1 MFNIGALK
9 MDTDMDGKNA
19 SFGQNEDNEDD
30 EKPNELSFCFVRA
43 TSNRKLRDTVALELS
58 FVNSNLQLLKEQ
70 LAELNSSVEIY
81 QSESHNGIMPMIPL
95 GLKETKEINF
105 MEPFSDFILE
115 HYSEEP
121 SIYIDAI
128 ADMTDTRQA
137 SKTPS
142 RDALGVALLFRYYN
156 TLYYVERRFFPPDR
170 NLGVY
175 FEWYDSLTGVPSCQ
189 RTIAFEK
196 ACTLFNLGGIYTQIG
211 VFRHIYD
218 TFTNAPSMD
227 LKPQVL
233 DVLVSLMLSQARECL
248 FEKLQLQIEAI
259 GLSEF
264 SCAFRDLAGEAAQI
278 SHEYNEMHKNI
289 QANDTHTYLPECWA
303 GLVPV
308 KAELYKAFAH
318 FYKARSI
325 DATEELKVSLPSQKD
340 HPRVTSESFIGNSQ
354 EVECISSE
362 EAATS
367 VANKLAHLKEALAS
381 NEEAQRLQR
390 MCRYLKNKTSL
401 TEVMKEVH
409 SKSQEEFEKFRL
421 QASANNIEEGDLLER
436 VVEAPRCVRLQKGS
450 SSYHNVPPT
459 SSDKCPLENDDEEH
473 DGGFNLYK
481 EEFENFGFHVRGDA
495 PVIIAHVE
503 INSLADLGGIKEGD
517 FIVEI
522 AGMDVKWYSHQ
533 QVVQLIQSCGS
544 TLELRVITPMDRN
557 YLKPLSSKGSLSTLS
572 AASSSGISSG
582 LPSPTSI
589 AAKPKLHLKTSTN
602 SRTAGS
608 VSSSSGCCLKRPMPV
623 PRHTGKVLNVCL
635 ICYDRLSKLQASAD
649 AEKVIDC
656 DALPGVL
663 VTKLHLA
670 KPSSPGSKTL
680 EGALDGLFEVDATD
694 DEIRTRLANLTGMPH
709 KTNYDRKDLLLSID
723 QRNDQEKM
731 RDLLA
736 QFVEETQLDQNI
748 DKQRDESISEI
759 ERRLLAL
766 RDTPYVDES
775 NLSAVPQNE
784 TSETPIEVPSTG
796 TEELPWCNICNED
809 ADFRCQ
815 GCGGDLFCTQCFKEC
830 HDDDEDYRAHIKEQ
844 YRAPANF
851 KENHF

>member
-30 EKPNELSFCFVRA
+30 EKPNELSFCFVRGSDPRAATCRSKLQNKRCKLNKEINKELRLRAGAENLYKA

-196 ACTLFNLGGIYTQIG
+196 ACTLFNLGGIYTQIGARHDRTTERGLDLAVDSFLRAAG

-436 VVEAPRCVRLQKGS
+436 VVEASSKFTLSLTGPDFTSHKVKDPFKRLGPIAIFSARRHWTAPRCVRLQKGS

-608 VSSSSGCCLKRPMPV
+608 VSSSSWNPFRRTP
-623 PRHTGKVLNVCL
+623 
-635 ICYDRLSKLQASAD
+635 S
-649 AEKVIDC
+649 
-656 DALPGVL
+656 
-663 VTKLHLA
+663 LA
-670 KPSSPGSKTL
+670 KI
-680 EGALDGLFEVDATD
+680 F
-694 DEIRTRLANLTGMPH
+694 
-709 KTNYDRKDLLLSID
+709 
-723 QRNDQEKM
+723 
-731 RDLLA
+731 
-736 QFVEETQLDQNI
+736 
-748 DKQRDESISEI
+748 
-759 ERRLLAL
+759 
-766 RDTPYVDES
+766 
-775 NLSAVPQNE
+775 
-784 TSETPIEVPSTG
+784 
-796 TEELPWCNICNED
+796 
-809 ADFRCQ
+809 
-815 GCGGDLFCTQCFKEC
+815 
-830 HDDDEDYRAHIKEQ
+830 
-844 YRAPANF
+844 
-851 KENHF
+851 

>member
-1 MFNIGALK
+1 
-9 MDTDMDGKNA
+9 MDDKEHELSTRVAKN
-19 SFGQNEDNEDD
+19 EEYEDD
-30 EKPNELSFCFVRA
+30 EKLNELSFCFVRGSDPRAATCRSKLQNRRCKLNKEINKELRLRAGAENLYKA

-121 SIYIDAI
+121 SMYIDAI

-211 VFRHIYD
+211 ARHDRTTERGLDLAVDSFLRAAGVFRHIYD

-248 FEKLQLQIEAI
+248 FEKLQLQIEAM
-259 GLSEF
+259 SF
-264 SCAFRDLAGEAAQI
+264 DCQAFRDLAGEAAQI

-325 DATEELKVSLPSQKD
+325 DATDELKASKSSQ
-340 HPRVTSESFIGNSQ
+340 RNQESFIGNSQ
-354 EVECISSE
+354 EVERITTADYGSSD

-367 VANKLAHLKEALAS
+367 IVNKLAHLKEALAS
-381 NEEAQRLQR
+381 IEEAQRLQR
-390 MCRYLKNKTSL
+390 MCRFLKNKASL

-409 SKSQEEFEKFRL
+409 SKSQEELEKFRL

-436 VVEAPRCVRLQKGS
+436 SVEASSKFTLSLTGPDFTSHKVKDPFKRLGPIAIFSARRHWTAPRCVRLQKGS
-450 SSYHNVPPT
+450 SLYHSVP
-459 SSDKCPLENDDEEH
+459 SNNNKCPLDNDDEEH
-473 DGGFNLYK
+473 DGGYNLYK

-522 AGMDVKWYSHQ
+522 AGVDVKWYSHQ

-582 LPSPTSI
+582 FPSPTSI
-589 AAKPKLHLKTSTN
+589 AAKPKLHLKTSSS
-602 SRTAGS
+602 SRPAGS
-608 VSSSSGCCLKRPMPV
+608 VSSSSWNPFRRTP
-623 PRHTGKVLNVCL
+623 
-635 ICYDRLSKLQASAD
+635 S
-649 AEKVIDC
+649 
-656 DALPGVL
+656 
-663 VTKLHLA
+663 LA
-670 KPSSPGSKTL
+670 KI
-680 EGALDGLFEVDATD
+680 F
-694 DEIRTRLANLTGMPH
+694 
-709 KTNYDRKDLLLSID
+709 
-723 QRNDQEKM
+723 
-731 RDLLA
+731 
-736 QFVEETQLDQNI
+736 
-748 DKQRDESISEI
+748 
-759 ERRLLAL
+759 
-766 RDTPYVDES
+766 
-775 NLSAVPQNE
+775 
-784 TSETPIEVPSTG
+784 
-796 TEELPWCNICNED
+796 
-809 ADFRCQ
+809 
-815 GCGGDLFCTQCFKEC
+815 
-830 HDDDEDYRAHIKEQ
+830 
-844 YRAPANF
+844 
-851 KENHF
+851 

>member
-1 MFNIGALK
+1 
-9 MDTDMDGKNA
+9 MDEKEHELSTRVAK
-19 SFGQNEDNEDD
+19 SEENEDD
-30 EKPNELSFCFVRA
+30 EKLNELSFCFVRGSDPRAATCRSKLQNRRCKLNKEINKELRLRAGAENLYKA

-121 SIYIDAI
+121 SMYIDAI

-211 VFRHIYD
+211 ARHDRTTERGLDLAVDSFLRAAGVFRHIYD

-248 FEKLQLQIEAI
+248 FEKLQLQIEAM
-259 GLSEF
+259 SYD
-264 SCAFRDLAGEAAQI
+264 CQAFRDLAGEAAQI

-325 DATEELKVSLPSQKD
+325 DATDELKASKSSQKNQ
-340 HPRVTSESFIGNSQ
+340 ESFIGNSQ
-354 EVECISSE
+354 EVERITTADYGASD
-362 EAATS
+362 EASTS
-367 VANKLAHLKEALAS
+367 IANKLAHLKEALAS
-381 NEEAQRLQR
+381 IEEAQRLQR
-390 MCRYLKNKTSL
+390 MCRFLKNKASL

-409 SKSQEEFEKFRL
+409 SKSQEELEKFRL
-421 QASANNIEEGDLLER
+421 QASAKNIEDGDLLER
-436 VVEAPRCVRLQKGS
+436 SVEASSKFTLSLTGPDFTSHKVKDPFKRLGPIAIFSARRHWTAPRCVRLQKGS
-450 SSYHNVPPT
+450 SLYHSVP
-459 SSDKCPLENDDEEH
+459 SNNNKCPLDNDDDEEH
-473 DGGFNLYK
+473 DGGYNLYK

-522 AGMDVKWYSHQ
+522 AGVDVKWYSHQ

-582 LPSPTSI
+582 FPSPTSI
-589 AAKPKLHLKTSTN
+589 AAKPKLHLKTSSS
-602 SRTAGS
+602 SRPAGS
-608 VSSSSGCCLKRPMPV
+608 VSSSSWNPFRRTP
-623 PRHTGKVLNVCL
+623 
-635 ICYDRLSKLQASAD
+635 S
-649 AEKVIDC
+649 
-656 DALPGVL
+656 
-663 VTKLHLA
+663 LA
-670 KPSSPGSKTL
+670 KI
-680 EGALDGLFEVDATD
+680 F
-694 DEIRTRLANLTGMPH
+694 
-709 KTNYDRKDLLLSID
+709 
-723 QRNDQEKM
+723 
-731 RDLLA
+731 
-736 QFVEETQLDQNI
+736 
-748 DKQRDESISEI
+748 
-759 ERRLLAL
+759 
-766 RDTPYVDES
+766 
-775 NLSAVPQNE
+775 
-784 TSETPIEVPSTG
+784 
-796 TEELPWCNICNED
+796 
-809 ADFRCQ
+809 
-815 GCGGDLFCTQCFKEC
+815 
-830 HDDDEDYRAHIKEQ
+830 
-844 YRAPANF
+844 
-851 KENHF
+851 

>member
-30 EKPNELSFCFVRA
+30 EKQNELSFCFVRGSDPRAATCRSKLQNKRCKLNKEINKELRLRAGAENLYKA

-211 VFRHIYD
+211 ARHDRTTERGLDLAVDSFLRAAGVFRHIYD

-259 GLSEF
+259 GLTEF
-264 SCAFRDLAGEAAQI
+264 SCAYRDLAGEAAQI

-340 HPRVTSESFIGNSQ
+340 QPRLSSESFIGNSQ

-401 TEVMKEVH
+401 TEVMKELH

-436 VVEAPRCVRLQKGS
+436 VVEASSKFTLSLTGPDFTSHKVKDPFKRLGPIAIFSARRHWTAPRCVRLQKGS
-450 SSYHNVPPT
+450 SSYHNVPPINNN
-459 SSDKCPLENDDEEH
+459 KCPLENDDEEH

-582 LPSPTSI
+582 FPSPTSI

-608 VSSSSGCCLKRPMPV
+608 VSSSSWNPFRRTP
-623 PRHTGKVLNVCL
+623 
-635 ICYDRLSKLQASAD
+635 S
-649 AEKVIDC
+649 
-656 DALPGVL
+656 
-663 VTKLHLA
+663 LA
-670 KPSSPGSKTL
+670 KI
-680 EGALDGLFEVDATD
+680 F
-694 DEIRTRLANLTGMPH
+694 
-709 KTNYDRKDLLLSID
+709 
-723 QRNDQEKM
+723 
-731 RDLLA
+731 
-736 QFVEETQLDQNI
+736 
-748 DKQRDESISEI
+748 
-759 ERRLLAL
+759 
-766 RDTPYVDES
+766 
-775 NLSAVPQNE
+775 
-784 TSETPIEVPSTG
+784 
-796 TEELPWCNICNED
+796 
-809 ADFRCQ
+809 
-815 GCGGDLFCTQCFKEC
+815 
-830 HDDDEDYRAHIKEQ
+830 
-844 YRAPANF
+844 
-851 KENHF
+851 